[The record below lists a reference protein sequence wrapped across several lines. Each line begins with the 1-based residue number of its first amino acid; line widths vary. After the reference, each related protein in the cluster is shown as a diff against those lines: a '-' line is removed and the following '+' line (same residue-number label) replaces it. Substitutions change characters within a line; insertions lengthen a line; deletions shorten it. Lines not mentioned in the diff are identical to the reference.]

1 MPLSWFVSRESPG
14 AKSAFVESFGFIAS
28 DEPRE
33 LNPNR
38 CPTALRRALVG
49 RQLRALESMY
59 EHIVKDSG
67 DTAGRQRCEL
77 GHVFLRKTCRTGI
90 HSVAELSIS

>member
-38 CPTALRRALVG
+38 LPDGFTASPGGSATARA
-49 RQLRALESMY
+49 
-59 EHIVKDSG
+59 
-67 DTAGRQRCEL
+67 
-77 GHVFLRKTCRTGI
+77 
-90 HSVAELSIS
+90 